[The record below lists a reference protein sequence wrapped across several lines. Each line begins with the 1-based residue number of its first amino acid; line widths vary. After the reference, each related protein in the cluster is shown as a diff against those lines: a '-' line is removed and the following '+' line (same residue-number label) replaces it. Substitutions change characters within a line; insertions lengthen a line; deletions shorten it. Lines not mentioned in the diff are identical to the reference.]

1 MSLLPGLTYASP
13 NTPLY
18 AIHTDNPVYDTVTA
32 NSIILDGGVLETT
45 SSGNVLT
52 LNGVPVGG
60 GGGGGVTAVTGTA
73 PIVIGGT
80 ADIPNVS
87 INLSGIVQTAGAQTI
102 TGGKKFATF
111 PVSEIGALPGANNEF
126 ANKLYVDN
134 TIQTWSQYPATQ
146 DVNMNLYKIANCTEI
161 ANNTTGYGLTITSDQ
176 DIAIEASTG
185 NLDITASAMTIH
197 NALSMDNNKIT
208 NVANPTQPT
217 DVATK
222 EYVDNAPHPV
232 PTLDQV
238 MTIGNSAGGNN
249 LNMNSNNISNV
260 ANISM
265 VGSVPTISAPLSATL
280 TVAGLGPTTIASGTI
295 TTITAPTYVSIGSA
309 GYTTI
314 ENLHI
319 DNSVITKEAGKPDL
333 QIGNVSAITNGATD
347 MIIGNNQVQVK
358 ALGGVTVDSQNQTLT
373 LQSGTG
379 SINLN
384 GTTAISGTN
393 VSITTTGTTIIDN
406 SVSGVAPISLQTG
419 TTQNVCI
426 QAGNAPSSTLG
437 DSSILNV
444 SSDSKGIYIPRLTT
458 TQREAITN
466 PQNGLM
472 VYDTT
477 DADLYIYGP
486 RGWAKVTLTNSANQ
500 LLQSLSGLDG
510 GVRTRSLTG
519 FARVE
524 TGNLAVN
531 TIEPL
536 EPLVI
541 PYVGIGA
548 DVSMPGNS
556 SLSFGLV
563 GGGDGTISVP
573 DGTLNLN
580 ADTLSITTTNPIAIG
595 SDVTFNGVVDFTEA
609 IKLNGAFGPSGYVL
623 VSNGS
628 SLPASWVPFVGAPVS
643 GRLTLGAIS
652 GDTIVPASNLDWDTT
667 TGVLV

>member
-1 MSLLPGLTYASP
+1 
-13 NTPLY
+13 
-18 AIHTDNPVYDTVTA
+18 
-32 NSIILDGGVLETT
+32 
-45 SSGNVLT
+45 
-52 LNGVPVGG
+52 
-60 GGGGGVTAVTGTA
+60 
-73 PIVIGGT
+73 
-80 ADIPNVS
+80 
-87 INLSGIVQTAGAQTI
+87 
-102 TGGKKFATF
+102 
-111 PVSEIGALPGANNEF
+111 
-126 ANKLYVDN
+126 
-134 TIQTWSQYPATQ
+134 
-146 DVNMNLYKIANCTEI
+146 
-161 ANNTTGYGLTITSDQ
+161 
-176 DIAIEASTG
+176 
-185 NLDITASAMTIH
+185 
-197 NALSMDNNKIT
+197 
-208 NVANPTQPT
+208 
-217 DVATK
+217 
-222 EYVDNAPHPV
+222 
-232 PTLDQV
+232 
-238 MTIGNSAGGNN
+238 
-249 LNMNSNNISNV
+249 
-260 ANISM
+260 M